1 MWRIVGSSK
10 PGTSHLRQGLP
21 CQDTHYWVQSGDLLI
36 AAVADGAGSAPL
48 AAEGAQI
55 AAKTAVDFLA
65 MKSQGHSKADD
76 EIPWKDWLHSAFD
89 TALLELKDEAENRS
103 AELSD
108 FATTLIVAVAAPTFV
123 AVAQI
128 GDGAVIVGER
138 SAQITALTTPSQG
151 EYLNETTFLTA
162 PDALLQAQFRVWHH
176 PPRHLALLTDGLQML
191 ALKMPTGAP
200 HPPFFAPLFRFV
212 EVIEDRDAAHAQLL
226 AFLGGE
232 RVTQRT
238 DDDLTLLLASFT
250 E

>member
-1 MWRIVGSSK
+1 MWRVVGSSK

-21 CQDTHYWVQSGDLLI
+21 CQDAHYWVQSGDLLI

-48 AAEGAQI
+48 AEEGAQI
-55 AAKTAVDFLA
+55 AAQTAVDFLA
-65 MKSQGHSKADD
+65 MQSQGNSKADD
-76 EIPWKDWLHSAFD
+76 SPWEDWLHSAFEAVRA
-89 TALLELKDEAENRS
+89 TLKDEAEKRS

-108 FATTLIVAVAAPTFV
+108 FATTLIVAVAAPNFV

-128 GDGAVIVGER
+128 GDGAVVVGE
-138 SAQITALTTPSQG
+138 SSSQMTALTTPSQG

-191 ALKMPTGAP
+191 ALKMPTGEP

-212 EVIEDRDAAHAQLL
+212 ETIEDRDASQSQLL

-238 DDDLTLLLASFT
+238 DDDLTLLLAAFT